1 MKQLLT
7 ISIFAIIFCLNANA
21 QKIPNKIGDKIY
33 GDFNGDGKEESA
45 YRVLTKK
52 GYGNPVE
59 NGTPD
64 QYEIHFSDKT
74 INPIK
79 VNCCWFKLINEGD
92 LDKDGA
98 DELTIVQS
106 PENGCIG
113 TVSTFTIKD
122 KKSNLL
128 FKPFLLFICGKL
140 SNVELQK
147 LVITENNIVYYHEAD
162 PNDENLLN
170 DSGDKI
176 NFLRLKKTV
185 GLKLK
190 VDKIKT
196 TNDVLSQISNSV
208 ISQEETKK
216 KTESLKRRKI
226 LINPKPEY
234 NCNEQGAVVLRIIV
248 NRQGNVIEA
257 KYTQGTTTTAKC
269 LIDACI
275 EVAFKT
281 KYEADENATEKQ
293 IEYLTYNFRFATK

>member
-7 ISIFAIIFCLNANA
+7 ISLFAIIFCLNANA

-128 FKPFLLFICGKL
+128 FKPFLLFICGKI

-162 PNDENLLN
+162 PNEENLLN
-170 DSGDKI
+170 EDGDKI
-176 NFLRLKKTV
+176 NFATLKKTI
-185 GLKLK
+185 GLKLN
-190 VDKIKT
+190 VNEIKT
-196 TNDVLSQISNSV
+196 TKKISNENV
-208 ISQEETKK
+208 NTDIKK
-216 KTESLKRRKI
+216 NLSTRKI
-226 LINPKPEY
+226 LERPSPEY
-234 NCNEQGAVVLRIIV
+234 NCNEQGLVVIQITV
-248 NRQGNVIEA
+248 NRQGNVTEA
-257 KYTQGTTTTAKC
+257 FYSKGTTNTAKC
-269 LIDACI
+269 LLDACI
-275 EVAFKT
+275 EVALKT
-281 KYEADENATEKQ
+281 KYEVNENAPEKQ
-293 IEYLTYNFRFATK
+293 IGYLSYNFRFAWD